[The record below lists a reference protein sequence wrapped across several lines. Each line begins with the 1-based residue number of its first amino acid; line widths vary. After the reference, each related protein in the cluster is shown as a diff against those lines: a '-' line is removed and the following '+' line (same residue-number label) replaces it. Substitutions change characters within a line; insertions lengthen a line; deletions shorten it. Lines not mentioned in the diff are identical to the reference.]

1 MLRWIILVGSFA
13 LWLGCLTIV
22 YFQCKPP
29 KIEGAEAASRA
40 ALDRMFSE
48 NSVDRR
54 SWNIYIEPG
63 ELEAARG
70 MLFGGDKPKIQPS
83 VRSAKKEW
91 TGMNENALVKAG
103 RLDTRI
109 KNKRAFSLDEETA
122 LKLDLPGTEFR
133 ISYTGTAHLTYDNG
147 IEDCSMDL
155 KLGAGGFEIDAL
167 SKGVR
172 EGSDLIMTTNIKQ
185 KEQTLYSGKRTEKI
199 GGNTAL
205 NAELVPFQF
214 NPDVR
219 PGHEWT
225 IVMLDFNLA
234 LTGDSQGAQ
243 PIRVKCIGT
252 TTVMMYGVPT
262 RAYAVRSDDGTARAW
277 YSPDGV
283 VLKQAYRL
291 AGVLEVVLVR
301 DDKAK

>member
-1 MLRWIILVGSFA
+1 MLRWIILIGSFA

-29 KIEGAEAASRA
+29 KIEGAEAESRA
-40 ALDRMFSE
+40 TLDRMFSE

-54 SWNIYIEPG
+54 SWNIFIEPG

-70 MLFGGDKPKIQPS
+70 MLFAGDKSRVQPA
-83 VRSAKKEW
+83 VRSIKKEW
-91 TGMNENALVKAG
+91 NGMNEMALAKAG
-103 RLDTRI
+103 RLDTRVM
-109 KNKRAFSLDEETA
+109 NKRTFSLIEETD
-122 LKLDLPGTEFR
+122 LKLDLPGTAFS
-133 ISYTGTAHLTYDNG
+133 ITYTGSAHLTYDNG
-147 IEDCSMDL
+147 LEDCSMDL
-155 KLGAGGFEIDAL
+155 KLSAGDFEIDAL

-172 EGSDLIMTTNIKQ
+172 EGSDLIMSTNIKQ

-205 NAELVPFQF
+205 NAELVPFQYR
-214 NPDVR
+214 DVR
-219 PGHEWT
+219 PGNEWT

-234 LTGDSQGAQ
+234 LDGDSQGAK

-252 TTVMMYGVPT
+252 TTIMMRGVPT
-262 RAYAVRSDDGTARAW
+262 RAFAVRSDDGSARAW
-277 YSPDGV
+277 YSPDGT
-283 VLKQAYRL
+283 VLKQAFRL